1 MRALLWDIDGTLT
14 KGSGAGSR
22 ALAATLHTRPA
33 ALAELGRMKL
43 DGMTD
48 RAIIRILLAAE
59 LGHLQ
64 GPRRQGAPPPALSRT
79 EAEARQLSAL
89 PVEQRMAQV
98 REEEIDV
105 VLGGYLAQL
114 AALCKSGAFVPQA
127 GIAQLIPLL
136 DREREPPPSAE
147 GNAHPFRAR
156 GGHERVLLGLCT
168 GNLERGAQLKL
179 ESVGLA
185 HHFRFG
191 GYGSDHES
199 RPVLVK
205 VAWQRAQALGATEG
219 LVIDDA
225 VRGVQAAHAA
235 GLPVCGVA
243 TGRYSVH
250 DLAVHGAD
258 LVIENFADLEQSLA
272 LLLGPLPRR

>member
-1 MRALLWDIDGTLT
+1 MTRALLWDIDGTLT

-22 ALAATLHTRPA
+22 ALAATLHSRPA
-33 ALAELGRMKL
+33 ALAELQRMKL

-59 LGHLQ
+59 LGHLMVR
-64 GPRRQGAPPPALSRT
+64 GTGA
-79 EAEARQLSAL
+79 EVQQLSAL
-89 PVEQRMAQV
+89 PVEQRLAQV

-114 AALCKSGAFVPQA
+114 AALCKRGAFEPQA
-127 GIAQLIPLL
+127 GIARLIPLL
-136 DREREPPPSAE
+136 DREREPAPSAA
-147 GNAHPFRAR
+147 GQAHPFRAR

-199 RPVLVK
+199 RPELVK

-258 LVIENFADLEQSLA
+258 LVIESFADLEQSLA